1 MLDIFPN
8 TLAPK
13 ADSARSKLGSGFQKY
28 FEQYRPGVTES
39 SMYTLT
45 RHSIN
50 SKYRLD
56 PWNAARLEV
65 GVLLGI
71 LANLVPAI
79 FYTIVHIYH
88 DEELLS
94 NIREEL
100 ESTSVIDSGTTRTLK
115 IATMRK
121 NCNLLQ
127 ATFKEVLRHHAL
139 GSSARYV
146 REDVMLDNTYLL
158 KKGMVVQMPMAV
170 LHKSDSAWGNDTSSF
185 RPSRFLKG
193 GDGVDLGKGDF
204 KPNLAA
210 YRPFGGGTHLCP
222 GRHLATL
229 ETMALTAY
237 IVLRFSMVPA
247 DGKPWKIP
255 RSKQESLAT
264 NVFPPEHDI
273 RVRLAKREGYEN
285 VQWELSAS

>member
-1 MLDIFPN
+1 MPN
-8 TLAPK
+8 ILAPK

-28 FEQYRPGVTES
+28 FEQYRPGETES
-39 SMYTLT
+39 SKYTFT

-50 SKYRLD
+50 TKYGLD
-56 PWNAARLEV
+56 SWNAARLEI

-79 FYTIVHIYH
+79 FYTIIHIYH
-88 DEELLS
+88 DKELLTH
-94 NIREEL
+94 IREEL
-100 ESTSVIDSGTTRTLK
+100 ESTSVINSGITRTLK
-115 IATMRK
+115 IAAMREK
-121 NCNLLQ
+121 CNLLH

-158 KKGMVVQMPMAV
+158 KKGMVVQIPMAV
-170 LHKSDSAWGNDTSSF
+170 LHKSYSAWGEDTSSF
-185 RPSRFLKG
+185 RPSRFLKDN
-193 GDGVDLGKGDF
+193 DGVDLTKGDF

-222 GRHLATL
+222 GRHLATS

-237 IVLRFSMVPA
+237 MVLCFSMEPA
-247 DGKPWKIP
+247 DGEPWEIP
-255 RSKQESLAT
+255 RSRQESLAT

-273 RVRLAKREGYEN
+273 RVRLKKREGNES
-285 VQWELSAS
+285 VRWEFSAS